1 MKLCLSL
8 CFSLGLILASTAMAE
23 PPGLS
28 VRKATESGE
37 EKWQLKGA
45 GEPINLFA
53 ATPHYMDGCTLLQN
67 GDASR
72 LCVLHFRAR
81 RETGLYLLDKSTGYQ
96 PVELMSDLAELVDT
110 EWVIARIQLAPSPG
124 QDEDEVEFGKISL
137 LLHDAKADE
146 ASFYALELR
155 LHLAGDK
162 AWLTPLAGRAYES
175 HAAWAEAH
183 TATAGWQ
190 PLQERE
196 D

>member
-1 MKLCLSL
+1 MKLCQSL
-8 CFSLGLILASTAMAE
+8 CFSLGLFFTTPILAE

-28 VRKATESGE
+28 VMKATENGQ

-45 GEPINLFA
+45 GEPVNLFA
-53 ATPHYMDGCTLLQN
+53 AAPHYKDACTLLQN

-81 RETGLYLLDKSTGYQ
+81 RETGLYLLDKATGYQ
-96 PVELMSDLAELVDT
+96 PVELRSDLAGLVDT
-110 EWVIARIQLAPSPG
+110 EWAIARIQLAPSSA
-124 QDEDEVEFGKISL
+124 QDEGAGEFGKISL

-146 ASFYALELR
+146 TSFYALELR

-175 HAAWAEAH
+175 HASWAAAH

-190 PLQERE
+190 LLQERE